1 MLVFVLAFAE
11 MATSPGNAKNMN
23 VTFVLLEQMD
33 EWEPGTERGGLPSLG
48 TAESSSSVV
57 SRFPWWGLWLPQFQM
72 MQWE

>member
-1 MLVFVLAFAE
+1 MKYIILTLS
-11 MATSPGNAKNMN
+11 SPESEGTKNG
-23 VTFVLLEQMD
+23 LPGGQQEQMD